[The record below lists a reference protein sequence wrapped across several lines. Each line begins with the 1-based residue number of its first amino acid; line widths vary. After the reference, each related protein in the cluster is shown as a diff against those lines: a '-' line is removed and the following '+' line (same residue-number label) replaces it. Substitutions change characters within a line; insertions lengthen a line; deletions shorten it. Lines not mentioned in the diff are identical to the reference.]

1 MPCHCRSFALAGP
14 PRGQALGSP
23 VLVIVRRTPALG
35 LLATAA
41 VHLLLLGL
49 FLPSRPP
56 QLPAVGQAPASEAP
70 ILWLSLAPP
79 PRPPSP
85 QQQAAQRTPPAPRT
99 AHLPL
104 AAAQERWS
112 PQEARIVPPDT
123 PAASKAAPPAPT
135 AEEWAFASGYALKN
149 AKAYRHTWGQ
159 QIRSQMGSA
168 QEGPDQGMVRFLVEI
183 APDGQLARLE
193 TLWST
198 SAVAE
203 RLARQ
208 AIESMPRWAATPGGR
223 PLVFERTISFSAFA
237 NDDPPIYKD
246 DCLPDPPSFRNP
258 FAWDGGSARTM
269 ARAQAA
275 QQQDPQALED
285 CLRQLP
291 QDSLEAEAA
300 RDRQQIERW
309 WGSGKAWR

>member
-1 MPCHCRSFALAGP
+1 MDKSAGP
-14 PRGQALGSP
+14 A
-23 VLVIVRRTPALG
+23 VVCRRPALG

-49 FLPSRPP
+49 LLANRPAP
-56 QLPAVGQAPASEAP
+56 HVTPRVSPAPASETP

-85 QQQAAQRTPPAPRT
+85 EKPPARPPPAPRPADVPT
-99 AHLPL
+99 
-104 AAAQERWS
+104 AAAQERWT
-112 PQEARIVPPDT
+112 PQQARIVPPDT
-123 PAASKAAPPAPT
+123 PAASMAAPPAPS
-135 AEEWAFASGYALKN
+135 AEDWAFASGYALKN

-159 QIRSQMGSA
+159 QIRSQMGTA
-168 QEGPDQGMVRFLVEI
+168 VEGPDQGMVRFRVEI
-183 APDGQLARLE
+183 APDGRLARLE

-198 SAVAE
+198 SAMAE

-223 PLVFERTISFSAFA
+223 PLVFERTISFTAFA

-246 DCLPDPPSFRNP
+246 DCLPDPPAYRNP
-258 FAWDGGSARTM
+258 FAWDGSAAPTI
-269 ARAQAA
+269 AKVQAA
-275 QQQDPQALED
+275 QEPDPQALED